1 MMTWLKTDETTMTRS
16 WNLTTAAD
24 RYGVPPLPTPPP
36 PPSARLVRP
45 RDDRVVAG
53 VASGL
58 ARYVG
63 VDPALV
69 RIVFVLLTVF
79 GGSGLLAYLIAWLV
93 IPDEPVGHGPPAT
106 AAQDPAALR
115 LIAGVVLVLLGA
127 SWLLGQLVPHVSR
140 IAWPVALIVLGIV
153 IVTAGV
159 RR

>member
-1 MMTWLKTDETTMTRS
+1 M
-16 WNLTTAAD
+16 
-24 RYGVPPLPTPPP
+24 
-36 PPSARLVRP
+36 
-45 RDDRVVAG
+45 VAG

-79 GGSGLLAYLIAWLV
+79 GGSGLLAYLVAWLV
-93 IPDEPVGHGPPAT
+93 IPDEPVGDGPPVPGV
-106 AAQDPAALR
+106 QGPAALR

-127 SWLLGQLVPHVSR
+127 SWLLGQVVPHVSR
-140 IAWPVALIVLGIV
+140 VAWPVSLIVLGIV